1 MCDTI
6 ENNQEKNPDQNLEK
20 MSELK
25 TTIEKGRTAIELN
38 LSIEQ

>member
-1 MCDTI
+1 
-6 ENNQEKNPDQNLEK
+6 

-38 LSIEQ
+38 LSIEQWEEEGDYVLWLA